1 MKLALIQCLFYF
13 IVVQTEGQKSNNHK
27 KNSVIKQGN
36 QPDGG
41 QIIWRLERRSLPGHS
56 DCDTIQMKFHFDD
69 GIQSVS
75 LWCALFLL
83 YHFDN
88 VSVSRWIDTPFQC
101 ITDNSKTSQLSV
113 FLLCGILSGLFLI
126 HFHGA
131 NGDTDRCVLITT
143 EIPRHDSH

>member
-1 MKLALIQCLFYF
+1 MMESSRWAYDVLF
-13 IVVQTEGQKSNNHK
+13 
-27 KNSVIKQGN
+27 
-36 QPDGG
+36 
-41 QIIWRLERRSLPGHS
+41 
-56 DCDTIQMKFHFDD
+56 
-69 GIQSVS
+69 
-75 LWCALFLL
+75 FLL

-131 NGDTDRCVLITT
+131 DGDTDRCVLITT